1 MTPEPTTRQD
11 VKVADSSLLADAE
24 AHQDEIC
31 TCTTAG
37 ATVAANRSSA
47 PLYAVSAFVFSSPAA
62 RTHAVRQ
69 RTIRNRCM
77 FPPTVDAA
85 FPSSI
90 PRNAGQVRR
99 RYAPV
104 VFRPQ

>member
-11 VKVADSSLLADAE
+11 AKIAASSALAEAE
-24 AHQDEIC
+24 AHQPETC

-47 PLYAVSAFVFSSPAA
+47 PLNSASAFVFSSPAA
-62 RTHAVRQ
+62 RAHAARQ

-77 FPPTVDAA
+77 FAPHADFRVIA
-85 FPSSI
+85 F
-90 PRNAGQVRR
+90 Q
-99 RYAPV
+99 
-104 VFRPQ
+104 